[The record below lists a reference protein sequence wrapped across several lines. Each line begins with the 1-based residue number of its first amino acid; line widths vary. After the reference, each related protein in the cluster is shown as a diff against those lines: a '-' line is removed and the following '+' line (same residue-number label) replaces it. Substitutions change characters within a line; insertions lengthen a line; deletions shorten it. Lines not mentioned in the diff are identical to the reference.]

1 VSGHAPAV
9 AAPLVSEIKSP
20 QVRHANI
27 ESIAQTW
34 LKLDKSAAMAW
45 LQTTDLPEARKR
57 ELMSR

>member
-1 VSGHAPAV
+1 
-9 AAPLVSEIKSP
+9 
-20 QVRHANI
+20 VRHANI

-34 LKLDKSAAMAW
+34 LKLDKSAATAW